1 MTASISIRH
10 MAQPDI
16 PAVND
21 IYNHYIENT
30 AITFDIEPKTL
41 DDREAWFAQFFD
53 RGRHQ
58 CLVALDGEEF
68 RGWACSGPF
77 RPKAAYSTSVETSIY
92 LAPDAGGQGIGT
104 LLYDALFASLARQD
118 VHMALAGIT
127 QPNDASNALH
137 RGFGF
142 KDVGTFRQVG
152 RKFDKYWDVLWM
164 EKTF

>member
-1 MTASISIRH
+1 M
-10 MAQPDI
+10 
-16 PAVND
+16 
-21 IYNHYIENT
+21 
-30 AITFDIEPKTL
+30 
-41 DDREAWFAQFFD
+41 
-53 RGRHQ
+53 
-58 CLVALDGEEF
+58 
-68 RGWACSGPF
+68 
-77 RPKAAYSTSVETSIY
+77 ETSIY

>member
-1 MTASISIRH
+1 

-21 IYNHYIENT
+21 IYNYYIENT
-30 AITFDIEPKTL
+30 AITFDIEPKTIKE
-41 DDREAWFAQFFD
+41 REAWFAQFAD
-53 RGRHQ
+53 YGRHQ
-58 CLVALDGEEF
+58 CLVALDGENL

-77 RPKAAYSTSVETSIY
+77 RPKAAYNTSVETSIY
-92 LAPDAGGQGIGT
+92 LAPDAGGHGIGT
-104 LLYDALFASLARQD
+104 LLYDALFASLARED

-164 EKTF
+164 EKSF